1 MPCEK
6 YSGRMKALIADAA
19 LGALSPQREADLR
32 AHIADCASCRG
43 AFDAAQAVYSAID
56 RGLAS
61 LVATAPS
68 PQFELRLRARLA
80 AEATP
85 SRARQFWPAW
95 APVAA
100 GALAVA
106 ALLFVAL
113 LLNSP
118 RHVAPNATP
127 HIANRLQPNPA
138 TPPALGSPT
147 VALAMN
153 PPRQLTPAPHSPRE
167 HAGSPVRRVA
177 RRAPTHPTEPE
188 VLVEPGQFAAIRAY
202 ANAIN
207 SGIID
212 SNQVLAAQQ
221 QLRMPLDIAP
231 LDIES
236 AEIAPLKKP
245 DSDDATPRSG
255 DSNRP

>member
-19 LGALSPQREADLR
+19 LGALSPEREADLR
-32 AHIADCASCRG
+32 AHIGDCASCRG
-43 AFDAAQAVYSAID
+43 AFDEAQAVYSAID
-56 RGLAS
+56 RGVAS
-61 LVATAPS
+61 LAATAPS

-85 SRARQFWPAW
+85 SRARQFWTAW
-95 APVAA
+95 APAA

-127 HIANRLQPNPA
+127 RVANRVQPSTT
-138 TPPALGSPT
+138 TPPASGSAT

-153 PPRQLTPAPHSPRE
+153 PPRRLTPAPHSPRE
-167 HAGSPVRRVA
+167 HAGSPIRRVA
-177 RRAPTHPTEPE
+177 RRAPTHHTEPE
-188 VLVEPGQFAAIRAY
+188 VLVEPGQFAAIVQYSEAL
-202 ANAIN
+202 ASGAIKSDQVIAAEQDMEKPLKIKPLELAPLEKLDSNVPSGASAN
-207 SGIID
+207 SG
-212 SNQVLAAQQ
+212 
-221 QLRMPLDIAP
+221 
-231 LDIES
+231 
-236 AEIAPLKKP
+236 
-245 DSDDATPRSG
+245 
-255 DSNRP
+255 RP

>member
-6 YSGRMKALIADAA
+6 YSGRMRALIADAA
-19 LGALSPQREADLR
+19 LGALSPEREVELR

-43 AFDAAQAVYSAID
+43 AFVEARAVSKAID
-56 RGLAS
+56 SGVAS

-68 PQFELRLRARLA
+68 PQFESRLRARLA

-153 PPRQLTPAPHSPRE
+153 PPRQLTPAPPSPRE
-167 HAGSPVRRVA
+167 HARGSALRFA
-177 RRAPTHPTEPE
+177 RRAPTHPAEPE
-188 VLVEPGQFAAIRAY
+188 ILVEPGQFAAIVQYSEAL
-202 ANAIN
+202 ASGAIK
-207 SGIID
+207 SD
-212 SNQVLAAQQ
+212 QVIAAEQA
-221 QLRMPLDIAP
+221 LEKPLEIKPLDIKP
-231 LDIES
+231 V
-236 AEIAPLKKP
+236 EIAPLESA
-245 DSDDATPRSG
+245 DSEAGPKRST
-255 DSNRP
+255 DSGRP